1 MTYMDFVALY
11 ALDTKRR
18 PEHLLAE
25 NPLGFAMA
33 TNDRGDALVEALQEA
48 VTLNLSGKRVLDVG
62 CGYGGLCVALAK
74 RNARSVGIDNSAKL
88 VAYAEAN
95 AFGQSDISFSV
106 MDFATTA
113 VCASFAAGS
122 FDLIFV
128 NDMFD
133 RHHDTDLIASNLDH
147 LLAKGGSVY
156 FKMANIDS
164 LRAILAGGKTKTFG
178 IPLLEPDEW
187 HLLGGAKSPV
197 HYKSLSAVL
206 GQLQYYNMSTRVLF
220 DDENVFF
227 SFSERR
233 LTRRVREIFSR
244 ARAPEYAHATFSPS
258 LRKHSTRLRDKYTY
272 DLQQYGEDYA
282 KFKYGS
288 TFFAGLAGRPDASIT
303 PKLATV
309 SLPHFGDVLRSEGE
323 AEANS
328 AAE

>member
-11 ALDTKRR
+11 ALDTKRK

-25 NPLGFAMA
+25 SPLSFAMA
-33 TNDRGDALVEALQEA
+33 TNERGDGLLDALQGA
-48 VTLNLSGKRVLDVG
+48 LTLDLSGKRVLDVS

-74 RNARSVGIDNSAKL
+74 RNARSVGIDSSARL

-106 MDFATTA
+106 MDFATNA
-113 VCASFAAGS
+113 VCANFAAGS

-147 LLAKGGSVY
+147 LLAKGGAIY

-164 LRAILAGGKTKTFG
+164 LRTILAGGKTKTFG

-187 HLLGGAKSPV
+187 HVLGQAKSPLR
-197 HYKSLSAVL
+197 YKPLSAVL
-206 GQLQYYNMSTRVLF
+206 GQLQYYNMPTRVLF
-220 DDENVFF
+220 DDEKVFSGF
-227 SFSERR
+227 TERR
-233 LTRRVREIFSR
+233 LTRRVREIFSK
-244 ARAPEYAHATFSPS
+244 ARSPEYANAAFAAS
-258 LRKHSTRLRDKYTY
+258 LRKQTTRLRDKYTY
-272 DLQQYGEDYA
+272 DLQQFGEDYA

-288 TFFAGLAGRPDASIT
+288 RFFAGLIGRPDASIN
-303 PKLATV
+303 PKIATLN
-309 SLPHFGDVLRSEGE
+309 LPHFGDVLRSEGE
-323 AEANS
+323 ADTES
-328 AAE
+328 AAA

>member
-11 ALDTKRR
+11 ALDSKRK

-25 NPLGFAMA
+25 TPLSFAMA
-33 TNDRGDALVEALQEA
+33 TNDRGDALVDALQAA
-48 VTLNLSGKRVLDVG
+48 VSLNLSGKRVLDVG

-74 RNARSVGIDNSAKL
+74 RNARPVGIDSSAKL

-106 MDFATTA
+106 MDFGTKAI
-113 VCASFAAGS
+113 CANFAEGS

-133 RHHDTDLIASNLDH
+133 RHHDTDLIAGNLDH
-147 LLAKGGSVY
+147 LLADGGAIY

-187 HLLGGAKSPV
+187 HSLEGPKSPI
-197 HYKSLSAVL
+197 HYKPLSAVL
-206 GQLQYYNMSTRVLF
+206 GQLQYYNMPTRVLF
-220 DDENVFF
+220 DDEKVF
-227 SFSERR
+227 SGFSERR

-244 ARAPEYAHATFSPS
+244 ARAPEYANATFSPG
-258 LRKHSTRLRDKYTY
+258 LRKQSTRLRDKYTY
-272 DLQQYGEDYA
+272 DLQQFGEDYA

-288 TFFAGLAGRPDASIT
+288 MFFAGLVGRPGAAIT
-303 PKLATV
+303 PKIATV
-309 SLPHFGDVLRSEGE
+309 SLPHFGDVVRSEEE
-323 AEANS
+323 AVAKS
-328 AAE
+328 AAA

>member
-11 ALDTKRR
+11 ALDAKRK

-25 NPLGFAMA
+25 NPLSFAMA
-33 TNDRGDALVEALQEA
+33 TNDRGEALVESLQSA

-74 RNARSVGIDNSAKL
+74 RNARPIGIDTSAKL

-106 MDFATTA
+106 MDFASKTI
-113 VCASFAAGS
+113 CANFEAGS

-133 RHHDTDLIASNLDH
+133 RHHDTDLIASNLDY
-147 LLAKGGSVY
+147 LLAKGGAVY
-156 FKMANIDS
+156 FRTANIDS

-187 HLLGGAKSPV
+187 HEVGGGKAAIR
-197 HYKSLSAVL
+197 YKPLSSVL
-206 GQLQYYNMSTRVLF
+206 GQLQYYNMPTRVLF
-220 DDENVFF
+220 DDEKVFS

-244 ARAPEYAHATFSPS
+244 ARSAEFANATFSPG
-258 LRKHSTRLRDKYTY
+258 LRKQTTRLRDKYTY
-272 DLQQYGEDYA
+272 DLQQFGEDYA

-288 TFFAGLAGRPDASIT
+288 MFFSGLVGRPDSTIT
-303 PKLATV
+303 PKASTL
-309 SLPHFGDVLRSEGE
+309 SLPHFGDVLR
-323 AEANS
+323 AEAIEVAKP
-328 AAE
+328 AAA

>member
-1 MTYMDFVALY
+1 MTCSI
-11 ALDTKRR
+11 DTMIQISL
-18 PEHLLAE
+18 P
-25 NPLGFAMA
+25 A
-33 TNDRGDALVEALQEA
+33 TS
-48 VTLNLSGKRVLDVG
+48 T
-62 CGYGGLCVALAK
+62 
-74 RNARSVGIDNSAKL
+74 I
-88 VAYAEAN
+88 
-95 AFGQSDISFSV
+95 FSQRE
-106 MDFATTA
+106 
-113 VCASFAAGS
+113 G
-122 FDLIFV
+122 
-128 NDMFD
+128 
-133 RHHDTDLIASNLDH
+133 R
-147 LLAKGGSVY
+147 VY

-220 DDENVFF
+220 DDEKVFF

-244 ARAPEYAHATFSPS
+244 ARAPEYANATFSPS